1 MKYAAPNLSLY
12 TVLGKAYS
20 ACHYAFK
27 YNSTSSN
34 IPAGHQSLFFC
45 LSPLPFPV
53 TEPTLSEGRKG
64 ERKDRGQKKISSKCP
79 RETYQGKQLQLRR
92 VKI

>member
-34 IPAGHQSLFFC
+34 IPAGHESLFFC

-53 TEPTLSEGRKG
+53 TEPTLSQGRKG
-64 ERKDRGQKKISSKCP
+64 ERKDRGQKRYLQIV
-79 RETYQGKQLQLRR
+79 REKHTKENNRS
-92 VKI
+92 VEE